1 MTSKSFVVTP
11 PSSISTFW
19 CFGILIVREGKCEG
33 EDARLV
39 FQCRMAET
47 ALLSLFSWQG
57 LPLCTS
63 LEQELQTSLLLFSG
77 DRVGPCSLL
86 KSQGEWSRRH
96 TPVGLGIWEG
106 RGPGRQKAS
115 EVVRS
120 EMLSGAGLCKQCCC
134 ARPYGAW

>member
-19 CFGILIVREGKCEG
+19 CFGNLIVREGKCEG

-47 ALLSLFSWQG
+47 ALLSPFSWQG
-57 LPLCTS
+57 FPLCTS
-63 LEQELQTSLLLFSG
+63 LEQEPQTSLLLSSG

-86 KSQGEWSRRH
+86 KSQGEVESEA
-96 TPVGLGIWEG
+96 PLGLGIWEG

-120 EMLSGAGLCKQCCC
+120 EMLSGAGLCK
-134 ARPYGAW
+134 